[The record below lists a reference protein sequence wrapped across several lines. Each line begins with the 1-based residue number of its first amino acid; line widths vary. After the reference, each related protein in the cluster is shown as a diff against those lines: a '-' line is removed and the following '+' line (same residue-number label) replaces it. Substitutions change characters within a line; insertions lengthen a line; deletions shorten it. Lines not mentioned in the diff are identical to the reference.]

1 MKTPDTIETPPF
13 LADHPPHPDF
23 NAMSDVGFR
32 ELVREF
38 VSSHY
43 PDIPRFAQRR
53 LRWPEVKPWYARL
66 ARCGWLAP
74 TWPQAL
80 GGMGLDATRHLILI
94 EEFERY
100 GCARIHDIGT
110 VMLGPLLMQYGS
122 SEQQD
127 HYLPRIL
134 QGEDIW
140 AQGYS
145 EPGAGS
151 DLAALRTTAIRDGDE
166 WVIDGQKTWV
176 TLGADANQVFVL
188 ARTDATVKKQA
199 GISFLL
205 APMDA
210 PGVTVRPIENLEGH
224 AEFCEIFF
232 DAVRIP
238 LGNIVGEV
246 NQGWTMAKALLG
258 HERVFI
264 GAPRLSASALAR
276 LEALARKNGL
286 WNDPAFGDR
295 FAALA
300 MDLGDL
306 NDLFESYM
314 DRLRRG
320 EVIGPDVG
328 VLKIFQSELYQRISE
343 ELMQVAGSL
352 AGVRLDDDG
361 DRRHDAAGTYL
372 AARPTTI
379 FGGSTEIMR
388 NVLARYSLDLPA

>member
-1 MKTPDTIETPPF
+1 MQVVPPF
-13 LADHPPHPDF
+13 RADHPPHPDF
-23 NAMSDVGFR
+23 NAMSDMGFR
-32 ELVREF
+32 ALVRDF
-38 VSSHY
+38 VETRY
-43 PDIPRFAQRR
+43 PDIPRYAQRR
-53 LRWPEVKPWYARL
+53 LRWPEVRPWYATL
-66 ARCGWLAP
+66 ARYGWIAP
-74 TWPQAL
+74 TWPLAR
-80 GGMGLDATRHLILI
+80 GGMGLDAGKHLILI
-94 EEFERY
+94 EEFEHY
-100 GCARIHDIGT
+100 GCARVHDIGT
-110 VMLGPLLMQYGS
+110 VMLGPLLMQHGTQD
-122 SEQQD
+122 QQD

-134 QGEDIW
+134 RGEDVW

-151 DLAALRTTAIRDGDE
+151 DLAALRTQAVRDGLE

-176 TLGADANQVFVL
+176 TLGGDANMIFVL
-188 ARTDATVKKQA
+188 ARTDKSVKKQA

-205 APMDA
+205 LPMDA

-246 NQGWTMAKALLG
+246 NQGWSIAKALLG

-264 GAPRLSASALAR
+264 GAPRLSANALAR
-276 LEALARKNGL
+276 LEALARETGV
-286 WNDPAFGDR
+286 WTEPPFRDR
-295 FAALA
+295 FAVLA

-306 NDLFESYM
+306 TDLFETYVQ
-314 DRLRRG
+314 RLRKG
-320 EVIGPDVG
+320 EPIGADVG

-343 ELMQVAGSL
+343 EIMQVGGSL
-352 AGVRLDDDG
+352 AGVMPGDAGDKRL
-361 DRRHDAAGTYL
+361 DAAGTYL

-388 NVLARYSLDLPA
+388 NVLARASLNLPK

>member
-1 MKTPDTIETPPF
+1 MTAAPYTPPF

-23 NAMSDVGFR
+23 NAMADAEFR
-32 ELVREF
+32 AIVRSF
-38 VSSHY
+38 VEARY

-53 LRWPEVKPWYARL
+53 LRWPEVRPWYAVL
-66 ARCGWLAP
+66 ARAGWIAP

-80 GGMGLDATRHLILI
+80 GGMGLGAGKHLILI
-94 EEFERY
+94 EEFERF
-100 GCARIHDIGT
+100 GCARVHDIGT
-110 VMLGPLLMQYGS
+110 VMLGPLLMQYGTPA
-122 SEQQD
+122 QRD

-134 QGEDIW
+134 RGEDIW

-151 DLAALRTTAIRDGDE
+151 DLAALRTTAVRDGDD
-166 WVIDGQKTWV
+166 WVVDGQKSWV
-176 TLGADANQVFVL
+176 TLGADANMAFVL
-188 ARTDATVKKQA
+188 ARTDKTVKKQA
-199 GISFLL
+199 GISVLL
-205 APMDA
+205 VPMDA

-224 AEFCEIFF
+224 AEFCEIFL

-238 LGNIVGEV
+238 KGNIVGEV

-264 GAPRLSASALAR
+264 GAPRLSASALGR
-276 LEALARKNGL
+276 LEALARANGN
-286 WNDPAFGDR
+286 WTDPVFRDR

-306 NDLFESYM
+306 NDLFETYVR
-314 DRLRRG
+314 RLRNG
-320 EVIGPDVG
+320 EPIGADVG

-343 ELMQVAGSL
+343 ELMQQAGSL
-352 AGVRLDDDG
+352 AGAKLPMAGGVRL
-361 DRRHDAAGTYL
+361 DAAGTYL

-388 NVLARYSLDLPA
+388 NVLARASLDLPK